1 MRCWRIAHWHQMLL
15 FRSKLRS
22 PVYWVSHSMTS
33 CKQEI
38 LNLRDKRAKLLEDKG
53 DLKSFSLEEVQLHN
67 TKDSGWIIVDSHVYD
82 ISQHV
87 INHAGWTCGCAVST
101 LEAILRTLGTDC
113 TDEVFSSHSDT
124 ALESI
129 QYFLIGKLKKW
140 GNRHCQLLLQSI
152 SSMSKSDSCP

>member
-1 MRCWRIAHWHQMLL
+1 
-15 FRSKLRS
+15 
-22 PVYWVSHSMTS
+22 MTT
-33 CKQEI
+33 CAQKI
-38 LNLRDKRAKLLEDKG
+38 LDLRDKRAKLLLDKG
-53 DLKSFSLEEVQLHN
+53 ELKSICLEEVQLHN
-67 TKDSGWIIVDSHVYD
+67 TKDSGWIAVDGYVYD

-129 QYFLIGKLKKW
+129 QYFLIGKLKIQMN
-140 GNRHCQLLLQSI
+140 GSH
-152 SSMSKSDSCP
+152 

>member
-1 MRCWRIAHWHQMLL
+1 
-15 FRSKLRS
+15 
-22 PVYWVSHSMTS
+22 MTS

-38 LNLRDKRAKLLEDKG
+38 LDLRDRRAKLLLDKG
-53 DLKSFSLEEVQLHN
+53 ELKFFSLEEVQLHN

-113 TDEVFSSHSDT
+113 TDEVFSTHSHT

-129 QYFLIGKLKKW
+129 QYFLIGKLKK
-140 GNRHCQLLLQSI
+140 
-152 SSMSKSDSCP
+152 